1 MGDGGY
7 NYDAGTGPRVSPPGR
22 KGPTFAGIAGD
33 RSPTDPVLIEIPIE
47 AVVSATCG
55 VAVERK
61 GSQVGA

>member
-1 MGDGGY
+1 
-7 NYDAGTGPRVSPPGR
+7 
-22 KGPTFAGIAGD
+22 
-33 RSPTDPVLIEIPIE
+33 VLLEIPIE